1 MLTIKVNVKKNNYEL
16 IKNICGTLQR
26 AMSIS
31 ISSMLEDVTKK
42 LTWVVLMIGE
52 KLNQALQFNQY
63 EAVTLR
69 IRTTEIVGI

>member
-1 MLTIKVNVKKNNYEL
+1 
-16 IKNICGTLQR
+16 
-26 AMSIS
+26 MSIS